1 MEKIIII
8 GASGH
13 AKVITDII
21 EKNGQFEIFGFIDS
35 FKKIGT
41 NILGY
46 QIIGDEDHIPYLME
60 KEGITKGII
69 AIGDNWERK
78 KMFKKIKAINHSFDF
93 ISAIHPSA
101 SISNYSTIGRGV
113 AVMAGTVIN
122 ADAQVGDF
130 SIVNTKASLGHDSI
144 LEKYSSLSSGVIVG
158 GNVTI
163 GKFTAISVGATI
175 INNITIGKH
184 TVIGAG
190 AVVARNIGDF
200 QVAYGIPAKFVQK
213 RNKGD
218 NYLRSKDISQY
229 L

>member
-1 MEKIIII
+1 MENIIVI

-21 EKNGQFEIFGFIDS
+21 EKSGQYKIFGFIDS
-35 FKKIGT
+35 HIKIGT

-46 QIIGDEDHIPYLME
+46 QVIGNENHISYLKE

-69 AIGDNWERK
+69 AIGDSWVRK
-78 KMFKKIKAINHSFDF
+78 EMFKKIIAINPNFDF

-101 SISNYSTIGRGV
+101 SICNYAIIGKGV

-122 ADAQVGDF
+122 AEAKVGDF
-130 SIVNTKASLGHDSI
+130 SIINTKASLGHDSVM
-144 LEKYSSLSSGVIVG
+144 EEYSSLSSGVIVG

-163 GKFTAISVGATI
+163 GKFTAISIGATI

-190 AVVARNIGDF
+190 AVVTRNIGDF
-200 QVAYGIPAKFVQK
+200 QVAYGTPAKFVQK
-213 RNKGD
+213 RKKGD
-218 NYLRSKDISQY
+218 KYLKSNDIN
-229 L
+229 

>member
-1 MEKIIII
+1 MENIIII

-21 EKNGQFEIFGFIDS
+21 EKSGQYEIFGFVDS

-46 QIIGDEDHIPYLME
+46 QIIGDENHIPYLME

-78 KMFKKIKAINHSFDF
+78 EMFKKIKAISRSFDF

-101 SISNYSTIGRGV
+101 SISNYSKIGKGTV
-113 AVMAGTVIN
+113 VMAGAVVN
-122 ADAQVGDF
+122 ADAQIGDF
-130 SIVNTKASLGHDSI
+130 GIVNTKASLGHDSI
-144 LEKYSSLSSGVIVG
+144 MREYASLSSGVVVG
-158 GNVTI
+158 GNVKI
-163 GKFTAISVGATI
+163 GKFAAISIGVTI
-175 INNITIGKH
+175 VNNTTIGKH
-184 TVIGAG
+184 SVVGAG
-190 AVVARNIGDF
+190 AVVTRSIGDF

-218 NYLRSKDISQY
+218 NYLRINDIR
-229 L
+229 